1 MKEIER
7 IISEALA
14 LSADFEGVMKDNS
27 ENMREQSEH
36 LTKYLTYRL
45 CFQALQVGDIEV
57 KVNPERPYLM
67 KLLKAE
73 EYHE

>member
-27 ENMREQSEH
+27 ENMCEQSEH
-36 LTKYLTYRL
+36 LTKYLTYRF
-45 CFQALQVGDIEV
+45 CFQALQTGDIEV
-57 KVNPERPYLM
+57 KVNPERTHLM